1 MRKHAFLVSVVL
13 AFGAPAAALAMPGP
27 DSAAGLT
34 ASSAAQGAPAPD
46 TRVAII
52 LQSKPTARKAAPAPK
67 KGK

>member
-1 MRKHAFLVSVVL
+1 VRKHAFLVSVVL
-13 AFGAPAAALAMPGP
+13 ALAAPAAALATPGP
-27 DSAAGLT
+27 NSAADLT
-34 ASSAAQGAPAPD
+34 ARAAVQAAATPD